1 MNAIYIENLAK
12 SYGEQKVLNGLN
24 LTVEDGEF
32 YALMGPNGSGKSTL
46 SSILASVTKF
56 DSGTLEICGKKP
68 KQARGMIAYIPQEN
82 FSVPQL
88 SGRENL
94 LYFASILGI
103 GRREARKLV
112 NQVLEKVG
120 LTREAD
126 KRFANYSGGMKK
138 RLELATALFPGVRLL
153 ILDEPT
159 TGLDPAARRDFFTML
174 KNIKH
179 EQASIFLITHL
190 GSDAESAS
198 RVGLIREGR
207 VIAEGTPYALRQRHA
222 PEEAITIETAAQNE
236 GCESVL
242 KAYSDGHKLAR
253 LPNDYRI
260 YAHDGGLEFAGGSI
274 NAGDR
279 MEALGRIDKETNT
292 IVVADQGDYIR
303 TYAVQL
309 PAVSENISWQIEDTV
324 VAATIT

>member
-1 MNAIYIENLAK
+1 
-12 SYGEQKVLNGLN
+12 
-24 LTVEDGEF
+24 
-32 YALMGPNGSGKSTL
+32 
-46 SSILASVTKF
+46 
-56 DSGTLEICGKKP
+56 
-68 KQARGMIAYIPQEN
+68 MIAYIPQEN